1 MKKTIVLLL
10 ALLLAA
16 SGLSVFAESLV
27 DQPYAVK
34 MKAEITAGEGI
45 TTDPELP
52 GDRPGE
58 IENGKGLSIVVGR
71 SATEQALGAE
81 YTNADSLVTLE
92 QYGEDNEIVADL
104 SGKSP
109 DPAAVDKV
117 YFYVAAAAA
126 PSEASSTT
134 VTFSCADGW
143 EKSENANEGDEN
155 YQENIPIYFAAKA
168 FSNNPVVNDE
178 YNITTTATETGPE
191 ESTISKSAEITVS
204 SPYPRT
210 SPAWHFVGEVI
221 AVWPQTTG
229 YQVGD
234 YTATITVNVTTP

>member
-10 ALLLAA
+10 ALLLVT

-45 TTDPELP
+45 TTGPELP

-92 QYGEDNEIVADL
+92 QYGEEGKEIVADL
-104 SGKSP
+104 SGKSS

-117 YFYVAAAAA
+117 YFYVAAAAV
-126 PSEASSTT
+126 PSAESSTT

-143 EKSENANEGDEN
+143 EKSENADVGDEN
-155 YQENIPIYFAAKA
+155 YQENIPIYFEADAYDGSPA
-168 FSNNPVVNDE
+168 HE
-178 YNITTTATETGPE
+178 GYNITA
-191 ESTISKSAEITVS
+191 SAEVEEEPTPTSATVTVK
-204 SPYPRT
+204 SPYPKT
-210 SPAWHFVGEVI
+210 SPTWRFVGEVI
-221 AVWPQTTG
+221 AKWPQTTG
-229 YQVGD
+229 YQVGN